1 MIPSALPFDGGF
13 FHIFR
18 QEGSVL
24 TIGMAIF
31 LGLVQGISEFLPI
44 SSSGHL
50 SIFQNLFK
58 LGYSEE
64 EHMLFDVM
72 LHVGTLAAVFVF
84 YWKDIKA
91 MVKDTVGFISGNT
104 ADAGEEGR
112 LKPSVRMVFLI
123 ILATLPLFLILPFND
138 SIGKLATNTPFI
150 SFALIVT
157 GLLLFVSGKLIEGRK
172 NEKTASLA
180 DVLVVGAA
188 QAIATIPGLSRSGT
202 TITVGLARG
211 FKREF
216 AVRFSFLMSIPAI
229 LGSALLTLIKAFS
242 RGINWEYVPAYLI
255 GMAVAAVV
263 GYFALVLLKKL
274 LVVGDSFSK
283 FAYYCW
289 GAGLLS
295 LVLSLFI
302 G

>member
-1 MIPSALPFDGGF
+1 MS
-13 FHIFR
+13 
-18 QEGSVL
+18 
-24 TIGMAIF
+24 IGLAIF
-31 LGLVQGISEFLPI
+31 LGLVQGLSEFLPI

-58 LGYSEE
+58 LNYSED

-72 LHVGTLAAVFVF
+72 LHVGTLVAVFIF

-91 MVKDTVGFISGNT
+91 MVKDSISFVSGSK
-104 ADAGEEGR
+104 AASGEDGR
-112 LKPSVRMVFLI
+112 LKPSVRLVFLI
-123 ILATLPLFLILPFND
+123 IMATLPLVVVLPFND
-138 SIGKLATNTPFI
+138 SIGTLATNTPFI
-150 SFALIVT
+150 SFALIIT
-157 GLLLFVSGKLIEGRK
+157 GLLLYVSGKLTEGRK
-172 NEKTASLA
+172 NEKTASIV
-180 DVLVVGAA
+180 DVLIVGAA

-202 TITVGLARG
+202 TITVGLSRG

-229 LGSALLTLIKAFS
+229 LGSALLTLIKALVNG
-242 RGINWEYVPAYLI
+242 GIVWANLPAYLI
-255 GMAVAAVV
+255 GMAVAGVV
-263 GYFALVLLKKL
+263 GYFALVVLKKL

-302 G
+302 S